1 LFLRERSSFYFFSL
15 KFSISHFI
23 IIFPVM
29 IHFFV
34 VLILSNILFAVI
46 LSYSEAKTSIVM
58 TMICR
63 DEEVNLRANLAQW
76 FPIIDY
82 FIFLIDSRTKDNTWK
97 VIDSIFSASKVNRFK
112 TVTYEFEGFGQART
126 LVSQSLKIFYSIDF

>member
-1 LFLRERSSFYFFSL
+1 
-15 KFSISHFI
+15 
-23 IIFPVM
+23 M